1 MTLSKPLELTGK
13 PVVRVENMCA
23 TGAESLRQA
32 AYAVAGVSLP
42 RVAQDQYNATPKLA
56 PGSVLAPGDLVFFG
70 GSPDSID
77 HVGLYVGVVGGQNV
91 MVDAPHTGADVRAE
105 PFPAT
110 QGSSFGS
117 LLYVGATRPI

>member
-1 MTLSKPLELTGK
+1 VPPASDRDWTFYLLTLLDLQLLFLELQ
-13 PVVRVENMCA
+13 P
-23 TGAESLRQA
+23 L
-32 AYAVAGVSLP
+32 
-42 RVAQDQYNATPKLA
+42 
-56 PGSVLAPGDLVFFG
+56 
-70 GSPDSID
+70 
-77 HVGLYVGVVGGQNV
+77 GLYMGVVSGQNV